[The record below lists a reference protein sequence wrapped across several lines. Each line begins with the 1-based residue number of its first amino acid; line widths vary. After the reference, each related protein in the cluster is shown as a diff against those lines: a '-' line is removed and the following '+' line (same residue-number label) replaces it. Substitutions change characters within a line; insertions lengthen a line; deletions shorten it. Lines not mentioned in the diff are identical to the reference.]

1 MCGVFRIL
9 SLCVSNRIS
18 LSVSVHCQ
26 SGARARTA
34 DGDCLSATGIDS
46 VKQLIL
52 PNVAA
57 ALRRHAGCAVARA
70 PRVRRAQQS
79 QYRIRNRKSSINV
92 TQHHT
97 QLTEQIVATHLDTD
111 PNWICTP

>member
-1 MCGVFRIL
+1 M
-9 SLCVSNRIS
+9 
-18 LSVSVHCQ
+18 
-26 SGARARTA
+26 
-34 DGDCLSATGIDS
+34 SATGIDS

-57 ALRRHAGCAVARA
+57 ALRRHAGWPVRRVDCRA
-70 PRVRRAQQS
+70 PQAPPPRPGSGTRQQ
-79 QYRIRNRKSSINV
+79 IIINI

>member
-1 MCGVFRIL
+1 MFT
-9 SLCVSNRIS
+9 VSP
-18 LSVSVHCQ
+18 
-26 SGARARTA
+26 ARARTA

-70 PRVRRAQQS
+70 PCAVRAAGAAKQ
-79 QYRIRNRKSSINV
+79 IINI